1 MSRIRIIL
9 ADDHRL
15 FRAGLRSLL
24 DAQPG
29 FEVVGEAVDG
39 HETLKRV
46 ATTPADVLLL
56 DISMP
61 ALNGIETL
69 RRLAAEHNGVKV
81 IVLSMHSDRYF
92 IAGAFQ
98 AGARGYVLKDSAIQ
112 ELVTGIRIVSKG
124 GVYLSSAIA
133 GVLVSDYVTLAAS
146 VSRPVPE
153 LSSREREVLQ
163 MIAEGKT
170 TKDVASRL
178 CLSVKTVETHRKHM
192 MDKLDI
198 HSVAEL
204 TRYAIRAKIIP
215 GE

>member
-24 DAQPG
+24 EAQPG

-39 HETLKRV
+39 RATLTRV
-46 ATTPADVLLL
+46 ATTPADILLL

-61 ALNGIETL
+61 GLNGIETL
-69 RRLAAEHNGVKV
+69 RRLAAQDKGIKV
-81 IVLSMHSDRYF
+81 IILSMHSDRYF
-92 IAGAFQ
+92 IAEAFKV
-98 AGARGYVLKDSAIQ
+98 GARGYLLKDSAIQ
-112 ELVTGIRIVSKG
+112 ELVTGIHTVSKG
-124 GVYLSSAIA
+124 AVYLSSAIA
-133 GVLVSDYVTLAAS
+133 GVLVSDYVTLAAAAPK
-146 VSRPVPE
+146 PVPD

-163 MIAEGKT
+163 MIAEGHT
-170 TKDVASRL
+170 TKEVAARL
-178 CLSVKTVETHRKHM
+178 CLSVKTVETHRKHL